1 MVEGRPQLDNPPQKL
16 KPPARL
22 LDFTRLMR
30 RAGRVWT
37 GVDRVEIAYLA
48 KLVAGDVPV
57 WGLARTPLGYVLLD
71 HSGLSGFYRRLIG
84 DVPFSAPDVLSRMQ
98 RGMHDT
104 ARRALT
110 DARKLAV
117 ARALPRGLARMLARH
132 LPSGTAYLNTG
143 HSNLSE
149 RVMSAIRTVEGARIA
164 VLVHDVIPLEY
175 PQYQREGTVAVFERK
190 MQRVRRY
197 ADLLIYNSAD
207 TQQRSERVMAGWGA
221 VPAGIVAHLGVMEPV
236 SDRSTL
242 PEGLPPEAPY
252 FITVGT
258 IEPRK
263 NHALLLDIWAR
274 LGPTAPMLLIC
285 GSRGWNNTEVFARL
299 DALGLDA
306 RVREVSGL
314 TDGALSAL
322 VEGAHAMLFPSHA
335 EGFGL
340 PAVESLRL
348 GTPVLCSNMATFRE
362 ILGDKA
368 VYLDDSALS
377 IWEETIVDWS
387 KRARDTLRVQDF
399 EAPDWAAH
407 FKIALS
413 FT

>member
-1 MVEGRPQLDNPPQKL
+1 
-16 KPPARL
+16 
-22 LDFTRLMR
+22 
-30 RAGRVWT
+30 
-37 GVDRVEIAYLA
+37 
-48 KLVAGDVPV
+48 
-57 WGLARTPLGYVLLD
+57 
-71 HSGLSGFYRRLIG
+71 
-84 DVPFSAPDVLSRMQ
+84 
-98 RGMHDT
+98 MHDT

-117 ARALPRGLARMLARH
+117 ARALPRGLARMLTRH

-149 RVMSAIRTVEGARIA
+149 RVMTAIRTVEGARIA

-207 TQQRSERVMAGWGA
+207 TQQRTERVMAGWGA

-242 PEGLPPEAPY
+242 
-252 FITVGT
+252 
-258 IEPRK
+258 
-263 NHALLLDIWAR
+263 LLLDIWAR

-285 GSRGWNNTEVFARL
+285 GSRGWNNAEVFARL

-368 VYLDDSALS
+368 VYLDDSAVN

>member
-1 MVEGRPQLDNPPQKL
+1 MVEGRPQLESVRQKL

-30 RAGRVWT
+30 RAGGVWT
-37 GVDRVEIAYLA
+37 GVDRVELAYLA
-48 KLVAGDVPV
+48 ELVAGDVPV

-84 DVPFSAPDVLSRMQ
+84 EAQFAAPDLLSRMQ

-110 DARKLAV
+110 DARKCAV
-117 ARALPRGLARMLARH
+117 ARALPRGLVRMLARH
-132 LPSGTAYLNTG
+132 LPAGTAYLNTG

-149 RVMSAIRTVEGARIA
+149 RVLTAVRALEGARIA

-175 PQYQREGTVAVFERK
+175 PQYQREGTVAAFERK
-190 MQRVRRY
+190 MQRVQRY
-197 ADLLIYNSAD
+197 TDLIIYNSAD
-207 TQQRSERVMAGWGA
+207 TRQRTERVMAPWGN
-221 VPAGIVAHLGVMEPV
+221 VPAGIVAHLGTMDPV
-236 SDRSTL
+236 PDHSIL
-242 PEGLPPEAPY
+242 PADLPPAAPY

-263 NHALLLDIWAR
+263 NHALLLDVWDR
-274 LGPTAPMLLIC
+274 LGPDAPVLLIC
-285 GSRGWNNTEVFARL
+285 GSRGWNNEAVFARL
-299 DALGLDA
+299 DSLGPDA

-314 TDGALSAL
+314 ADGALSAL

-340 PAVESLRL
+340 PAVESLRM

-362 ILGDKA
+362 ILGDNA
-368 VYLDDSALS
+368 VYLDDTTVK
-377 IWEETIVDWS
+377 IWEEAVVDWS
-387 KRARDTLRVQDF
+387 RRPRDTLRVRDF